1 MLNFSIIQKL
11 RIIFVIILMFFM
23 IYISISY
30 QFTTNTI
37 NELRDIESKKSQIAF
52 LHRENLSIL
61 KNIIIKFN
69 DVGTTGEIDG
79 LKQIREKKIEI
90 DNKLDE
96 LSRYSHDIKIEQQKK
111 LLQVF
116 YIIGT
121 NTTKELIKNSFSNNI
136 KRFQKIRNKIYKLYT
151 NQKIDSYNI
160 LKNSIKSVSDE
171 TNNYFRLFVILSIFG
186 LISITAIAIYL
197 VISIRNRFEKV
208 YHSLE
213 NLIKEKPDF
222 SKKMEIEKHDEIGM
236 LVHGFNILQSKLE
249 KDFNRLNT
257 LKIKAEDTSKL
268 KSEFLANMSHEIRTP
283 MNGIVGMSYL
293 VLQTNLTNSQRN
305 YIEKIEN
312 SSKSLLA
319 IINDI
324 LDLSKIESGKLFI
337 DKVDFNLNKVIKN
350 TLDLIKFNARKK
362 GLKIRIKYSKDVPKK
377 LYGDSLRISQVL
389 NNLFSN
395 AVKFTIEGDIYLY
408 VEKVAKNRFRFE
420 VKDTGIGLTKIEQKK
435 IFRAFSQADG
445 STTRDYGGTGLGLTI
460 SKQLVELMNGKIWV
474 DSQYGVGSSFI
485 FEIELEEVKNNLKQT
500 DLDIEPIEINKNL
513 KKDINLL
520 NNCKILL
527 VEDNQ
532 INQEIITG
540 LLENSTIELDIASNG
555 KEAIDKFKPNI
566 YTLILMDIQMP
577 IMDGYE
583 ATKLIRQKDKEIP
596 IIAITANAMK
606 EDIEKTKRYG
616 MSTHINKPINV
627 EKLYETI
634 LKYTPH
640 KYIED
645 KRIKVQ
651 NRIFYKL
658 KDALKSRRPKRC
670 NAVIAEIDGYNLST
684 DEKEIFNKIKSLV
697 KNYKFDIALKI
708 LAIEGD

>member
-1 MLNFSIIQKL
+1 MFNLSIIQKL
-11 RIIFVIILMFFM
+11 RIIFFIILIFFI

-37 NELRDIESKKSQIAF
+37 NELRNIETKKSQIAF
-52 LHRENLSIL
+52 LHRENLSLL
-61 KNIIIKFN
+61 KNIVIKFN
-69 DVGTTGEIDG
+69 DVGNTGEIGG
-79 LKQIREKKIEI
+79 LKQIKEKKIEI

-96 LSRYSHDIKIEQQKK
+96 LSKYTDDSTIQIEKE
-111 LLQVF
+111 LLQRF
-116 YIIGT
+116 YKIGIET
-121 NTTKELIKNSFSNNI
+121 SKELVKDSFSKNI
-136 KRFQKIRNKIYKLYT
+136 KKFQKLRNQIYELYN
-151 NQKIDSYNI
+151 NQKVESYNI
-160 LKNSIKSVSDE
+160 LKNSIKQVSDN
-171 TNNYFRLFVILSIFG
+171 TNDYFRLFVILSIFG
-186 LISITAIAIYL
+186 LLSITAMAIYL
-197 VISIRNRFEKV
+197 VSSIKDRFEKV
-208 YHSLE
+208 YKSLD

-222 SKKMEIEKHDEIGM
+222 SKKMVAKRDDEIGM
-236 LVHGFNILQSKLE
+236 LVNGFNRLQSKLE

-293 VLQTNLTNSQRN
+293 VLQTNLTPIQRN

-337 DKVDFNLNKVIKN
+337 DKVDFNLNKVIRS
-350 TLDLIKFNARKK
+350 TLDLIKFNAREK
-362 GLKIRIKYSKDVPKK
+362 GLRIRIKYSKDVPKK

-395 AVKFTIEGDIYLY
+395 AVKFTTKGEVSLFVDRIKE
-408 VEKVAKNRFRFE
+408 NRFRFE

-474 DSQYGVGSSFI
+474 ESEYGVGSSFI
-485 FEIELEEVKNNLKQT
+485 FEIELEEAKENIKAI
-500 DLDIEPIEINKNL
+500 DLNIKPIKTNKRL

-520 NNCKILL
+520 KNCKILL

-540 LLENSTIELDIASNG
+540 LLENSKIKLDIASNG

-583 ATKLIRQKDKEIP
+583 ATKLIRQKDREIP

-606 EDIEKTKRYG
+606 EDIEKTKQYG
-616 MSTHINKPINV
+616 MNSHINKPINV

-634 LKYTPH
+634 LKYTPNS
-640 KYIED
+640 YIED
-645 KRIKVQ
+645 KQIKVQ

-670 NAVIAEIDGYNLST
+670 NAVIAEIDSYNLST
-684 DEKEIFNKIKSLV
+684 DEKEVFTKIKTLV
-697 KNYKFDIALKI
+697 KNYKFDIALNI
-708 LAIEGD
+708 LTIEGD

>member
-1 MLNFSIIQKL
+1 MFNLSIIQKL
-11 RIIFVIILMFFM
+11 RIIFFIILIFFI

-37 NELRDIESKKSQIAF
+37 NELRNIETKKSQIAF
-52 LHRENLSIL
+52 LHRENLSLL
-61 KNIIIKFN
+61 KNIVIKFN
-69 DVGTTGEIDG
+69 DVGNTGEIGG
-79 LKQIREKKIEI
+79 LKQIKEKKIEI

-96 LSRYSHDIKIEQQKK
+96 LSKYTDDSTIQIEKE
-111 LLQVF
+111 LLQRF
-116 YIIGT
+116 YKIGIET
-121 NTTKELIKNSFSNNI
+121 SKELVKDSFSKNI
-136 KRFQKIRNKIYKLYT
+136 KKFQKLRNQIYELYN
-151 NQKIDSYNI
+151 NQKVESYNI
-160 LKNSIKSVSDE
+160 LKNSIKQVSDN
-171 TNNYFRLFVILSIFG
+171 TNDYFRLFVILSIFG
-186 LISITAIAIYL
+186 LLSITAMAIYL
-197 VISIRNRFEKV
+197 VSSIKDRFEKV
-208 YHSLE
+208 YKSLD

-222 SKKMEIEKHDEIGM
+222 SKKMVAKRDDEIGM
-236 LVHGFNILQSKLE
+236 LVNGFNRLQSKLE

-293 VLQTNLTNSQRN
+293 VLQTNLTPIQRN

-337 DKVDFNLNKVIKN
+337 DKVDFNLNKVIRS
-350 TLDLIKFNARKK
+350 TLDLIKFNAREK
-362 GLKIRIKYSKDVPKK
+362 GLRIRIKYSKDVPKK

-395 AVKFTIEGDIYLY
+395 AVKFTTKGEVSLFVDRIKE
-408 VEKVAKNRFRFE
+408 NRFRFE

-474 DSQYGVGSSFI
+474 ESEYGVGSSFI
-485 FEIELEEVKNNLKQT
+485 FEIELEEAKENIKAI
-500 DLDIEPIEINKNL
+500 DLNIKPIETNKRL

-520 NNCKILL
+520 KNCKILL

-540 LLENSTIELDIASNG
+540 LLENSKIKLDIASNG

-583 ATKLIRQKDKEIP
+583 ATKLIRQKDREIP

-606 EDIEKTKRYG
+606 EDIEKTKQYG
-616 MSTHINKPINV
+616 MNSHINKPINV

-634 LKYTPH
+634 LKYTPNS
-640 KYIED
+640 YIED
-645 KRIKVQ
+645 KQIKVQ

-670 NAVIAEIDGYNLST
+670 NAVIAEIDSYNLST
-684 DEKEIFNKIKSLV
+684 DEKEVFTKIKTLV
-697 KNYKFDIALKI
+697 KNYKFDIALNI
-708 LAIEGD
+708 LTIEGD